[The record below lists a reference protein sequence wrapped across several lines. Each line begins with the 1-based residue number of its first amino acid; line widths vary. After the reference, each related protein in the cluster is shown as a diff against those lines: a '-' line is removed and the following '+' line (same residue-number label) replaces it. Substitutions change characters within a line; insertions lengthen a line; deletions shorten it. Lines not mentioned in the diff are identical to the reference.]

1 MKILLDTNIVLDLL
15 LEREQFFD
23 AAKNIFLLVE
33 EKKIRGFLSASS
45 ITTIHYLV
53 NKSLS
58 KDEANKVIEMLLI
71 LFEIAP
77 LNKNIFVNALE
88 NIGVD
93 FEDSVIHSCAFSSKV
108 DYIVT
113 RDKKGFKTSKVSIL
127 TPMEFLGFY
136 ESIC

>member
-15 LEREQFFD
+15 LERGQFCN

-58 KDEANKVIEMLLI
+58 KDEANKVITMLLM
-71 LFEIAP
+71 LFEVAP
-77 LNKNIFVNALE
+77 LNKNIFASALE

-93 FEDSVIHSCAFSSKV
+93 FEDSVIYSCALDSKI
-108 DYIVT
+108 DYIIT
-113 RDKKGFKTSKVSIL
+113 RDKKGFNTSKVSAL

-136 ESIC
+136 KSLG